1 MLILMQILH
10 FLFIL
15 IYFVCTSVCVSVPWC
30 VCGSE
35 DNLQESVLSCHVDLE
50 IKLKSPGLAPS
61 ISLFW
66 LWHLTS
72 PFQFLKAGSH
82 SMAQTALDL
91 TVSTPASEPW
101 VLEARCTY
109 KVSEW
114 EWPQTHR
121 SEHLLPSGLFRRLRG
136 KVSLGSGFW
145 GFKSPHTPSL
155 TVSLPYICG

>member
-10 FLFIL
+10 FLFLL
-15 IYFVCTSVCVSVPWC
+15 IYSVCTSVCVSVPRC

-61 ISLFW
+61 ISLSW
-66 LWHLTS
+66 LWQLTS

-91 TVSTPASEPW
+91 TVSSLASEPW
-101 VLEARCTY
+101 VLEARCTRY
-109 KVSEW
+109 LNEN
-114 EWPQTHR
+114 
-121 SEHLLPSGLFRRLRG
+121 GLKLIDLNICFPVDYLGRLGG
-136 KVSLGSGFW
+136 KVSLGSG
-145 GFKSPHTPSL
+145 L
-155 TVSLPYICG
+155 